1 MLPTVNTA
9 IDMPKI
15 SVIIPVFN
23 AEKTIEKCVNS
34 VLNQDF
40 WDFELLLIDDGSADN
55 GFSLCEKFSVE
66 DSRVISIKQEN
77 SGAASTRNFGM
88 SKAKGKYFCFVDS
101 DDFLENGALSFMY
114 DLAKKENADILMC
127 GYNMVNGDAKMP
139 IFAQSGVYIGAE
151 INERICEIKAKN
163 LIDSP
168 CNKLYRAEFI
178 RKSGV
183 KMPENEIFED
193 TDFNLNLLKYNPK
206 FVISD
211 RCFYNYVLH
220 MGSTTRKYSPEK
232 LEIIKKRAR
241 LLKDVTEGVDGYCAF
256 YFIKSVFSS
265 FIDMFLS
272 LDKKEIKKEIK
283 TQISLDEFK
292 ANAKMADFAGL
303 GSKILIFAAKS
314 GSPFLCY
321 AFAFSSYILKYKLQ
335 KLFLRV
341 R

>member
-1 MLPTVNTA
+1 MESIST
-9 IDMPKI
+9 DMPKI

-23 AEKTIEKCVNS
+23 AENTIEKCVNS
-34 VLNQDF
+34 VLIQDF
-40 WDFELLLIDDGSADN
+40 SDFELLLIDDGSKDN
-55 GFSLCEKFSVE
+55 SFSICKKFSE
-66 DSRVISIKQEN
+66 TDKRVVAIKREN

-88 SKAKGKYFCFVDS
+88 SRAKGEYFCFVDS
-101 DDFLENGALSFMY
+101 DDFLGDGALSFMY
-114 DLAKKENADILMC
+114 SLVREENADILMC

-139 IFAQSGVYIGAE
+139 ISAQSGVYNGAE

-178 RKSGV
+178 KKNGV

-193 TDFNLNLLKYNPK
+193 TDFNLNLLKYSPK

-220 MGSTTRKYSPEK
+220 MGSTTRKYNPQK

-241 LLKDVTEGVDGYCAF
+241 LLRDVTVGVDGYCAF
-256 YFIKSVFSS
+256 YFIKSVFSA

-272 LDKKEIKKEIK
+272 LDKKEIKKNIK
-283 TQISLDEFK
+283 TQISLGEFK
-292 ANAKMADFAGL
+292 ENAKEADFGGI
-303 GSKILIFAAKS
+303 GSRILILVSKS

-321 AFAFSSYILKYKLQ
+321 VFAYFSYVLKYKFQ